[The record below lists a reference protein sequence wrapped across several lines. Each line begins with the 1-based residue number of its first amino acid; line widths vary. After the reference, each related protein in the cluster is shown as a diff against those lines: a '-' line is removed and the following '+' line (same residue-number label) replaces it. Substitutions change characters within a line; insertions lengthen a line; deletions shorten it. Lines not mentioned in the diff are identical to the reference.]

1 MTSMRGTVTRLID
14 VTLIILVGFLSV
26 ADLDDRSALP
36 LPAGLAARL
45 DTLAADAGNRR
56 LEITA
61 TESGRFA
68 LELSSTTGL
77 RLSLGEVGGPDTLRA
92 VLARLKGEH
101 DLEGVD
107 VEALPAAPLQAA
119 VEAVDAC
126 DLLELP
132 REVRLRE
139 ATTAEVRP

>member
-14 VTLIILVGFLSV
+14 ITLIILVGFLSV

-45 DTLAADAGNRR
+45 DTLSADAGSRR
-56 LEITA
+56 LQITA
-61 TESGRFA
+61 TDSGRFA

-77 RLSLGEVGGPDTLRA
+77 TLSLGEVGGPDTLRA

-101 DLEGVD
+101 SLEGVD
-107 VEALPAAPLQAA
+107 VEARPAAPLQAA

-132 REVRLRE
+132 REVRLHE
-139 ATTAEVRP
+139 AAEARP